1 MVNVKRSVLGSALM
15 TLHFMPGGGGVLWVG
30 VPVCVYGVCVCVLV
44 CVFSINLQ
52 WLK

>member
-15 TLHFMPGGGGVLWVG
+15 TLHFMPGRRRSSMGGCAF
-30 VPVCVYGVCVCVLV
+30 VCVYGVCV

>member
-15 TLHFMPGGGGVLWVG
+15 TLHFMPGGGGGVLRVG
-30 VPVCVYGVCVCVLV
+30 VPVCVCVWSVRV